1 MPGRFKVN
9 ITRSAEA
16 DISTIW
22 DFISQDSTENAT
34 RFILKLE
41 SEINS
46 LKNLPFRCPI
56 IKESPHFGIA
66 YRHLIVDKYRVILK
80 IIEDE
85 VIILRIIHSAKILT
99 L

>member
-1 MPGRFKVN
+1 MPGRFKVI

-16 DISTIW
+16 DIATIW

-34 RFILKLE
+34 HFILKIE
-41 SEINS
+41 AQINS
-46 LKNLPFRCPI
+46 LKNLPLRCPI
-56 IKESPHFGIA
+56 IKESSHLGIA
-66 YRHLIVDKYRVILK
+66 YRHFIIDKYRIIFK

-85 VIILRIIHSAKILT
+85 VIILRIIHSAKMLS